1 MSLRSLLILCMTLTL
16 SLMVLGVLNWSVT
29 ESSALDSTARV
40 QLLKA
45 RIDVARCED
54 RVNTYDDLL
63 LRSDGISDTAMR
75 AEIERT
81 GKKLAALE
89 TQIVN
94 LDDSGTVG
102 KYRECKLAWEVF
114 ENAVYEPGS
123 PNAEGAGPAERAV
136 ELARS
141 LERLGADLTARI
153 AGESEGGADAR
164 MWVSF
169 FVICGIAMAICMV
182 LALRSLNSQ
191 LLDLGGGIQRFCH
204 GDLSSKDVV
213 IRGFPEVETVAVGF
227 NALVDSL
234 RGVLTEVHAG
244 ANALSSASEQIS
256 SASQDLAHRTA
267 EQAAS
272 LQQTRASMEDMRKTI
287 GDNAVSSAQ
296 AEEISKRGARD
307 AEESGRA
314 VRDTRRAMKEITAN
328 ILSIEDIAFQTNIL
342 SLNAAVEAAHAGDH
356 GRGFAVVA
364 DEVRGLAKR
373 SEREARVIKEL
384 AASSMRIAERSGSLI
399 EKLLP
404 MIEETARIVQG
415 VAEASGTQSERVD
428 QVNDV
433 MGQLDLVTQQNASAA
448 QQLAATSQEMLSQ
461 VVEFKQ
467 LVTHFQLGPT
477 R

>member
-1 MSLRSLLILCMTLTL
+1 M
-16 SLMVLGVLNWSVT
+16 
-29 ESSALDSTARV
+29 
-40 QLLKA
+40 
-45 RIDVARCED
+45 
-54 RVNTYDDLL
+54 
-63 LRSDGISDTAMR
+63 
-75 AEIERT
+75 
-81 GKKLAALE
+81 
-89 TQIVN
+89 
-94 LDDSGTVG
+94 
-102 KYRECKLAWEVF
+102 
-114 ENAVYEPGS
+114 
-123 PNAEGAGPAERAV
+123 
-136 ELARS
+136 
-141 LERLGADLTARI
+141 
-153 AGESEGGADAR
+153 
-164 MWVSF
+164 
-169 FVICGIAMAICMV
+169 
-182 LALRSLNSQ
+182 
-191 LLDLGGGIQRFCH
+191 
-204 GDLSSKDVV
+204 
-213 IRGFPEVETVAVGF
+213 
-227 NALVDSL
+227 
-234 RGVLTEVHAG
+234 
-244 ANALSSASEQIS
+244 
-256 SASQDLAHRTA
+256 
-267 EQAAS
+267 
-272 LQQTRASMEDMRKTI
+272 
-287 GDNAVSSAQ
+287 
-296 AEEISKRGARD
+296 
-307 AEESGRA
+307 
-314 VRDTRRAMKEITAN
+314 RDTRRAMKEITAN